1 MKGGLKI
8 KDEYTINTAF
18 RHFVENSDITYMTKG
33 SFGIIFK
40 CKLKDGIESPYTNL
54 RTIYKDKEVR
64 NIIIKFSLVHHDDR
78 YEFNLESGGSF
89 EISSVHAINGFKDE
103 VKKQV
108 EIFNTTKDKLD
119 PICPSI
125 IYNEYLDERVNKNN
139 YMRDTMGIIYTS
151 ISSIKNNNN
160 DMLMRLFDN
169 LLIKVNSSSN
179 YSFGLIGMEMMGDY
193 VTLASLIGTINYN
206 LYEDMAK
213 LRLIELAVKT
223 GYSHNDFHRGNIL
236 VNPNATGYYIDKG
249 HVVLIDFGYTKKIDP
264 ILLKQIK
271 KDYTNNDL
279 YHILYLFYTD
289 PILYNPFPGGGGF
302 FFKDY
307 PHLYQWITTFDPK
320 YINLD
325 PKYSKYASYNN
336 HLVDLKDEYDDNS
349 DRVCGRNGV
358 CGKVGSFFGSIFTRR
373 NGGKKTVRKNN
384 KRKNNKRKKYNT
396 RKQK

>member
-1 MKGGLKI
+1 MKGGLNRKHP
-8 KDEYTINTAF
+8 YTIDSAF
-18 RHFVENSDITYMTKG
+18 RYFLEKSDITYMTKG
-33 SFGIIFK
+33 AFGIIFK
-40 CKLKDGIESPYTNL
+40 CNLKDGIESPYTNL

-64 NIIIKFSLVHHDDR
+64 NIIIKFSLVHHDDI
-78 YEFNLESGGSF
+78 YEFILEHGDSF
-89 EISSVHAINGFKDE
+89 EITSVHAIKGFKDE

-108 EIFNTTKDKLD
+108 DIFDTTKDKLD

-151 ISSIKNNNN
+151 ISSIKNKDNV
-160 DMLMRLFDN
+160 MLLRLFDN

-193 VTLASLIGTINYN
+193 VTLNSLIGTYDYN

-236 VNPNATGYYIDKG
+236 VNTNATGYYIEKG
-249 HVVLIDFGYTKKIDP
+249 HVVLIDFGNTKKIGP
-264 ILLKQIK
+264 ALLAQIK
-271 KDYTNNDL
+271 QNNINDDL
-279 YHILYLFYTD
+279 QHILYLFYTD
-289 PILYNPFPGGGGF
+289 PSLYNPFPGGGGF
-302 FFKDY
+302 KFGDY

-320 YINLD
+320 Y
-325 PKYSKYASYNN
+325 SKYESYNN

-373 NGGKKTVRKNN
+373 NGGKKTLRKNN
-384 KRKNNKRKKYNT
+384 KRKNNKRKKYNKNNT